1 MWSRAGQRTNLIAG
15 MAEQARLV
23 DGEIVIEPA
32 QPQALARS

>member
-1 MWSRAGQRTNLIAG
+1 